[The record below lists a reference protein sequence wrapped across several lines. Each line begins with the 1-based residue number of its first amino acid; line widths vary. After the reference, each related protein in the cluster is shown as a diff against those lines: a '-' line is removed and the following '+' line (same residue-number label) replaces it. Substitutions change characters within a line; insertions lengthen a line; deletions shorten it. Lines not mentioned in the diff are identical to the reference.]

1 MTGESKT
8 RTENLEVIEQQVAD
22 SQKAIVTLE
31 KDIQEAEK
39 DNERARVEATKTHKT
54 YQQEVGRNLELTA
67 RIAVLENALRAK
79 EAELTELKRDQENLK
94 NSHSNLLDNNFQLK
108 SDLDNVRT
116 DIDAL
121 STQNSEVTHWIIYK
135 C

>member
-22 SQKAIVTLE
+22 SQKAIVALE
-31 KDIQEAEK
+31 KDIQENEK

-54 YQQEVGRNLELTA
+54 YQQEVGKSLELNA

-79 EAELTELKRDQENLK
+79 EAELTELKRDQDNLK

-108 SDLDNVRT
+108 SDLDACRA
-116 DIDAL
+116 DIDGI
-121 STQNSEVTHWIIYK
+121 STQNSEVNIK
-135 C
+135 EK